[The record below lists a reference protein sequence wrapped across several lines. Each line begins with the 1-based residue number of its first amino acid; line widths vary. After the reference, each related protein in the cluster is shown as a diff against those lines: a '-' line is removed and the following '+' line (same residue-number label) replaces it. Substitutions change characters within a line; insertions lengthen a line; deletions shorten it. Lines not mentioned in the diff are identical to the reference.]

1 MAKNISKLFFE
12 DAHKKLKEM
21 VGDEEYILPRTAD
34 DILVEEEDC
43 AEEEDTAVVERRK
56 NRAKRNRLRARGRN
70 RRNYRFLEDEGSEEE
85 EVIVDEDIVLED
97 EGEEVVMEEP
107 EDDFEDD
114 VVARRRSRLAALA
127 RKRVRERRTSR
138 SRTSNSR
145 RFKNGYDTEQLGDH
159 IKNGIDY
166 TVLKTK
172 LAKVKMNKTSS
183 LKYKSSE
190 ISRGSKL
197 GTFRL
202 HDGKNLVSGTIRY
215 RANGTVQS
223 FKVTR

>member
-85 EVIVDEDIVLED
+85 VIVDEDIVLED
-97 EGEEVVMEEP
+97 EGEEVVMDEP

-183 LKYKSSE
+183 LRYKSSE

-197 GTFRL
+197 GKFRL
-202 HDGKNLVSGTIRY
+202 HDGKNIVSGTIRY